1 MGHLCSL
8 LATVA
13 LAEYADCV
21 LPIENQALLD
31 ILRSPLPPSF
41 LSNPAK
47 QSAWTRKRFHITCFT
62 VSGKQLE
69 FVSCLFL
76 LSSIFTMCMSNCLEQ
91 DYFTARK
98 RTQEGSTALQ
108 KEK

>member
-1 MGHLCSL
+1 MGHMCSL

-31 ILRSPLPPSF
+31 ILRSPLPPF

-47 QSAWTRKRFHITCFT
+47 QSAWTRKRFHITCIT

-76 LSSIFTMCMSNCLEQ
+76 LSSIFTMCMSSCLEQ
-91 DYFTARK
+91 DLFTARK
-98 RTQEGSTALQ
+98 GTQEGSTALQ